1 MENNYDNEFLEKIWN
16 DANFKT
22 SKKPI
27 LSGETIKK
35 NSIRKINNDGKV
47 IAYCKVCN
55 CELYISINYNG
66 EFPLCR
72 LHRNPNDRQ
81 NNKSNN

>member
-1 MENNYDNEFLEKIWN
+1 MENNYDNEFLEKIWK
-16 DANFKT
+16 DANFKI

-35 NSIRKINNDGKV
+35 NSIRKINSDGKV

-55 CELYISINYNG
+55 SELYISINYNG
-66 EFPLCR
+66 EFPLCK
-72 LHRNPNDRQ
+72 LHRNPNDR
-81 NNKSNN
+81 